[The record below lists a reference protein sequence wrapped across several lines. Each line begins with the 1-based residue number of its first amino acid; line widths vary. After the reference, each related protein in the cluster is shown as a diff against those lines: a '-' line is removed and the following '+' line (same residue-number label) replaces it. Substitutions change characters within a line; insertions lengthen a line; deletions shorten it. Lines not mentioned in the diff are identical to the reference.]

1 VDDYCITRGPAVN
14 EEFGGTSSSP
24 IVLWPPGRQCRY
36 ETASGKVIGTE
47 NLGDVAGFT
56 IMLAVGALAVFR
68 RSRYVWAAL
77 IVLGLAGL
85 FSLYF
90 GFQAMLM
97 ALILGGCIALAA
109 TRTVIATAT
118 AIGVL
123 VVGAIPNL
131 WNGTTL
137 GWALLLLL
145 VSLGTRPLDAADNR
159 LMRYFAG
166 PRADF

>member
-1 VDDYCITRGPAVN
+1 MPLRDG
-14 EEFGGTSSSP
+14 F
-24 IVLWPPGRQCRY
+24 RQ
-36 ETASGKVIGTE
+36 VIGTV
-47 NLGDVAGFT
+47 NLGDVAGFR
-56 IMLAVGALAVFR
+56 IMLAAGALAVFR
-68 RSRYVWAAL
+68 RSRYTWATL

-97 ALILGGCIALAA
+97 ALILSGCIALAA
-109 TRTVIATAT
+109 TRSVIATAT

-159 LMRYFAG
+159 LMRYFTG